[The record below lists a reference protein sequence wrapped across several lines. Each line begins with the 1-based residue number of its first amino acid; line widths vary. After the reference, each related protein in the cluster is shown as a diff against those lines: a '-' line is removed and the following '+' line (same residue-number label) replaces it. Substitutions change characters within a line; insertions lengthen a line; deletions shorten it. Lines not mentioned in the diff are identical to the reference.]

1 MLQPNLDK
9 TMLMEWYKRERKDI
23 NYMFQQIMLFLDRR
37 EINLIIT
44 KQQFY
49 DKFIEFLYSFNY
61 LKN

>member
-1 MLQPNLDK
+1 MLQSDLDK
-9 TMLMEWYKRERKDI
+9 SMLTTWYRKDRKDI
-23 NYMFQQIMLFLDRR
+23 NFMFQQIMLFLDRR
-37 EINLIIT
+37 DINLIIT